1 VSTARH
7 VSARIVTTVVLVGL
21 GILVMNLPSLL
32 RRQRLP
38 AMGLS
43 VPTTFTDSA
52 RVPAGTPLPD
62 SAVILAALG
71 RVLDPEIRISI
82 VDLGLVHALHI
93 NSSGNV
99 SVTIALTTP
108 ECPFGRQLGEQA
120 VKEVLAVAGVR
131 KVEIRMDPSIPW
143 NPGCLSPEAREQ
155 YRKMFGKSVPI
166 TPPSSLL
173 PPHSSLLL

>member
-1 VSTARH
+1 VSNARRL
-7 VSARIVTTVVLVGL
+7 SARIIVTIVLVSI

-52 RVPAGTPLPD
+52 LVPAGTPLPD

-71 RVLDPEIRISI
+71 RVLDPEIDISI

-99 SVTIALTTP
+99 NVTIALTTP
-108 ECPFGRQLGEQA
+108 ECPYGRQLGVQA
-120 VKEVLAVAGVR
+120 VTEVKAVPGVR
-131 KVEIRMDPSIPW
+131 RVEIRMDPTIPW
-143 NPGCLSPEAREQ
+143 DPSLLTPEARER
-155 YRKMFGKSVPI
+155 YRKRFI
-166 TPPSSLL
+166 DDTNR
-173 PPHSSLLL
+173 